1 MSFMM
6 GYLVNCLEEAY
17 LKSKECMNKDLRDEE
32 GMGVIEV
39 TLIVVVLVGLAI
51 LFKSEIM
58 AVAST
63 IFTHLKG
70 QVNTFK

>member
-6 GYLVNCLEEAY
+6 GYLVNCLEGAY
-17 LKSKECMNKDLRDEE
+17 LKSKERMNKDLRDEE